1 MNFPCTPADLREV
14 GDEGHLGLLTVLV
27 EKGWRVYGRRD
38 GLRVTLTAEGDSY
51 VMSCGGSSDKEAALQ
66 LFSELFS
73 DEPDAIA
80 EAAAFWPPPRPV
92 TWLADWRR

>member
-1 MNFPCTPADLREV
+1 MNYACTPEALREV
-14 GDEGHLGLLTVLV
+14 GQDGHLGLLTVLV
-27 EKGWRVYGRRD
+27 EKGWCVYGRRD
-38 GLRVTLTAEGDSY
+38 AGTVTLTAEGDGY

-80 EAAAFWPPPRPV
+80 AGAAFWPPPRPV
-92 TWLADWRR
+92 TRLVKKK